1 MAFIICGL
9 FVASPMQAQSRLDSL
24 LVELDHVIVK
34 EKEYTS
40 RKENY
45 LEKLKEQLRNQN
57 LSGES
62 RYSIYQSLAGEYE
75 TFICDSAI
83 VYANRALYEAADLK
97 NASWM
102 NDSRI
107 QLARG
112 EAKAGMFSKTLDILN
127 SIDRIRLNRHQLI
140 DYYKTYIDVY
150 IYMIEYNDGYDLT
163 DLVAQKVACQ
173 DSLIMV
179 SVVLK
184 LGILRVLKEYCCPTF
199 QK

>member
-9 FVASPMQAQSRLDSL
+9 FVASAVQAQSKLDTL

-57 LSGES
+57 LSSES

-75 TFICDSAI
+75 TFICDSAR
-83 VYANRALYEAADLK
+83 VYANRALYEAAALK
-97 NASWM
+97 NISLM

-112 EAKAGMFSKTLDILN
+112 EAKAGMFSKTFDILN
-127 SIDRIRLNRHQLI
+127 SIDRVQLNRHQLI

-163 DLVAQKVACQ
+163 DLIAK
-173 DSLIMV
+173 
-179 SVVLK
+179 
-184 LGILRVLKEYCCPTF
+184 R
-199 QK
+199 